1 MVISDQRRG
10 PGNLYLFSEAA
21 IAWPERIGRYFS
33 ASKKEAPPTRP
44 SCANRERQF

>member
-1 MVISDQRRG
+1 VISDKRRG

-33 ASKKEAPPTRP
+33 ASKKESATDEALLRK
-44 SCANRERQF
+44 RERLF